1 MIQKIMFFTAISW
14 LSISFY
20 TILPGE
26 PVVRGSPLVRH
37 DDHGSFDVLETCSF
51 ENYPMVKRI
60 ADWLEKFSVG
70 AMLIG
75 LFQNRPIGVG
85 ISLALLA
92 MSLFLT
98 RRAK

>member
-1 MIQKIMFFTAISW
+1 
-14 LSISFY
+14 
-20 TILPGE
+20 
-26 PVVRGSPLVRH
+26 
-37 DDHGSFDVLETCSF
+37 
-51 ENYPMVKRI
+51 MVKRI